1 MFEEP
6 RLSRHVASVLWYL
19 DGMEL
24 YARVN
29 ILDGRAVR
37 LPYGDVNDAI
47 ALDDDPV
54 NRAKGWVAKGA
65 DRLHIVD
72 LDAAAFGNYKN
83 RGLIEDI
90 ITAVD
95 VPVQVGGGVRSQM
108 EVERVLGMG
117 AWRVVI
123 GTLAIIDQVQFWELN
138 RQHPHRIVVSLDV
151 GPDLEISIKGWTEQ
165 TGLYLEETLINL
177 SSGGAAGFM
186 ISEVGR
192 DALVDPPNFDAL
204 KLAVALVDEPVV
216 AAGGVRDLEDIATL
230 VNLTENGHKLAGLV
244 VGREVTAGRF
254 SVEEAA
260 TQLAAAGHV
269 HGPWSRADLDLALA
283 RYRASAPDPIDADSA
298 TVFVHWLASGG

>member
-1 MFEEP
+1 M
-6 RLSRHVASVLWYL
+6 YL
-19 DGMEL
+19 VPMEL

-37 LPYGDVNDAI
+37 LPYGDVSDAI

-54 NRAKGWVAKGA
+54 NRAKGWVKKGA

-72 LDAAAFGNYKN
+72 LDAAAFGDYKS

-95 VPVQVGGGVRSQM
+95 VPVQVGGGVRSQA
-108 EVERVLGMG
+108 EVERILGMG
-117 AWRVVI
+117 AWRVAI
-123 GTLAIIDQVQFWELN
+123 GTLAIIDQVLFWELN

-165 TGLYLEETLINL
+165 TGEFLEETLINL

-192 DALVDPPNFDAL
+192 DALVEPPNFDAL
-204 KLAVALVDEPVV
+204 KMAISIVDEPVV
-216 AAGGVRDLEDIATL
+216 AAGGVRDLDDIATL
-230 VNLTENGHKLAGLV
+230 VNLRSNGHKLAGLV

-254 SVEEAA
+254 TVEEAA
-260 TQLAAAGHV
+260 KALATAGQI
-269 HGPWSRADLDLALA
+269 HGPWSRAELDAALAL
-283 RYRASAPDPIDADSA
+283 YRDTVPDQADADAA
-298 TVFVHWLASGG
+298 TAFVKWLATDDS

>member
-1 MFEEP
+1 M
-6 RLSRHVASVLWYL
+6 
-19 DGMEL
+19 
-24 YARVN
+24 
-29 ILDGRAVR
+29 R

-283 RYRASAPDPIDADSA
+283 RYRASVPDPVDADSA

>member
-1 MFEEP
+1 
-6 RLSRHVASVLWYL
+6 
-19 DGMEL
+19 MEL

-54 NRAKGWVAKGA
+54 NRAKGWISKGA
-65 DRLHIVD
+65 HRLHIVD
-72 LDAAAFGNYKN
+72 LDAAAYGDYKN
-83 RGLIEDI
+83 RELIGRI
-90 ITAVD
+90 IRAVD
-95 VPVQVGGGVRSQM
+95 VPVQVGGGIRSKA

-123 GTLAIIDQVQFWELN
+123 GTLAIIDQVLFWELN

-151 GPDLEISIKGWTEQ
+151 RPDLEISIKGWTEQ
-165 TGLYLEETLINL
+165 TGEYLEETLINL

-192 DALVDPPNFDAL
+192 DALVDPPNFEAL
-204 KLAVALVDEPVV
+204 KLAIALVDEPVI
-216 AAGGVRDLEDIATL
+216 AAGGVRDLDDIAAL

-254 SVEEAA
+254 TVEEAA
-260 TQLAAAGHV
+260 EAFASAGHAL
-269 HGPWSRADLDLALA
+269 GPWTRAELDSALA
-283 RYRASAPDPIDADSA
+283 RYRDVAPGPVDANAA
-298 TVFVHWLASGG
+298 TAFVEWLAAGGAKAPS